1 MERMNTI
8 VQVTFADGG
17 TAVLALDF
25 KSHAVIDLVVRAW
38 ALLWQREVL
47 EWKPTSATAEFWYDA
62 KTKRMNRYDDRYYH
76 DELVN
81 LLPIAALKK
90 KLGDTGK
97 NAGAGDQTGKFIPRE
112 D

>member
-1 MERMNTI
+1 
-8 VQVTFADGG
+8 VTTNIEVRFADGE
-17 TAVLALDF
+17 TAVVALDF

-38 ALLWQREVL
+38 GILYQREVL
-47 EWKPTSATAEFWYDA
+47 EWKPTSAAAEFWYD
-62 KTKRMNRYDDRYYH
+62 KRTKQVNKYDDRYYH

-97 NAGAGDQTGKFIPRE
+97 NAGAGGQTGKSVPRE
-112 D
+112 